1 MNILVTG
8 GAGYIAS
15 ISVKMLL
22 DRGHAVRVIDTLENG
37 FREAVD
43 PRAEFVQG
51 SLGEPNVYP
60 ELLKDIDAVL
70 HCAGYINVAESVQNP
85 EKYFFNNY
93 ENAKF
98 LVDRMLESGV
108 SKLVFS
114 STAAVYGVPEETPI
128 DENAQLKPINPYG
141 ESKLAFEN
149 LLHTYEEFGIN
160 SIVFRYFN
168 VAGAD
173 LESGLGER
181 HNPETHI
188 IPIFIERLSKQEP
201 IQIFGTDYHTSD
213 GTCVRDYIHVLD
225 LAQAHCLALEALGAG
240 AKSSTY
246 NLGNSKGF
254 SNLEIASVVA
264 DEFLLSDEQR
274 QTLIQFAKRREGDP
288 DILIASSEK
297 AQAELGWK
305 PQFSDIKTM
314 VAHARAFHD
323 LKASF

>member
-22 DRGHAVRVIDTLENG
+22 DRGHSVRVVDSLENG
-37 FREAVD
+37 FREALD
-43 PRAEFVQG
+43 PRADFIQA
-51 SLGEPNVYP
+51 SIGEESIYP
-60 ELLKDIDAVL
+60 ELLRDIDAVL

-85 EKYFFNNY
+85 EKYIFNNF
-93 ENAKF
+93 ENANF
-98 LVDRMLESGV
+98 MLDRMLESGV
-108 SKLVFS
+108 NKIVFS
-114 STAAVYGVPEETPI
+114 STAAVYGIPEELPI
-128 DENAQLKPINPYG
+128 KEQAMLKPINPYG

-149 LLHTYEEFGIN
+149 LLKTYEEFGIN

-173 LESGLGER
+173 IESELGER

-188 IPIFIERLSKQEP
+188 IPIFIERLSKLEP
-201 IQIFGTDYHTSD
+201 IKIFGNDYNTPD

-225 LAQAHCLALEALGAG
+225 LAKAHCLALEELGAG

-264 DEFLLSDEQR
+264 NEFLLSDEQK
-274 QTLIQFAKRREGDP
+274 QELIQFAKRREGDP
-288 DILIASSEK
+288 DTLVASAEK

-323 LKASF
+323 LKGTL